1 MECNT
6 SNIISYVFKILG
18 LVSGIAL
25 LGVNRWGADGYY
37 LGFGVLNLYANGTG
51 PLGILPDI
59 NIAYNIN
66 IFLFS
71 VLVVYGFPLMAIL
84 SISSQLGGDKSKVH
98 NTLFGLIACLFYLVY
113 GALQVYDIEDH
124 KVGYPYEK
132 ELWVCA
138 GMGFI
143 TSGFYLIETIFNFIK
158 LCKK

>member
-1 MECNT
+1 MEFTT

-18 LVSGIAL
+18 LVSGITL
-25 LGVNRWGADGYY
+25 LGVNRWGADGNF
-37 LGFGVLNLYANGTG
+37 LGFGVLDLHIFDT
-51 PLGILPDI
+51 
-59 NIAYNIN
+59 AYNIN

-71 VLVVYGFPLMAIL
+71 VMVVYGFPLMAIL

-143 TSGFYLIETIFNFIK
+143 TSGFYL
-158 LCKK
+158 